1 MEYFVSSSCST
12 FKNSIKKAFSS
23 FKEEM
28 EYHFSSSGKAVTVV
42 PPLMQQVLQLPHH
55 QPH

>member
-23 FKEEM
+23 FKEET
-28 EYHFSSSGKAVTVV
+28 EYHFSASGKAVTVV